1 MERTKLQTV
10 RRQRRKKR
18 KNRMRRPRLIDPG
31 HSSIESEMA
40 LIGVDPAGI
49 GIMEGKSR
57 HHVIRLDDVDLRA
70 ALIMKQNML
79 SLGGDAALS
88 RSAAGLRVE
97 TTPVLLMGTSR
108 QLRDLVSKL
117 GGQPFRLSELSRS
130 IAELLDT
137 IGRQVRYLIGKKDVL
152 TGGRKTVVGI
162 LNVTPDSFSDGGAYK
177 DKDSAVARG
186 IEMSQQGAHIID
198 VGGES
203 TRPGAAPVDVK
214 EELERV
220 IPVIRGLAASGVK
233 HISVD
238 TTRSEVA
245 AKAMEEGA
253 SVIND
258 ISAMTFD
265 PEMLPVAVGTG
276 ASVILMHTRGRPEN
290 MQNDLVYND
299 LMGEVCSSLEK
310 ALDLAVDAGIPVE
323 KICLDPG
330 IGFGKSL
337 GQNLELIARIGELRS
352 MGTCTMAGVSRK
364 SFIGALTGAEVPER
378 MPGSISAA
386 VAAALKGADM
396 VRVHDVAETVQA
408 MAVVEGIEGTK

>member
-1 MERTKLQTV
+1 
-10 RRQRRKKR
+10 
-18 KNRMRRPRLIDPG
+18 MRRPRLIDPG
-31 HSSIESEMA
+31 HSAVTSEMA
-40 LIGVDPAGI
+40 LIGVDPVGI

-70 ALIMKQNML
+70 ALILKQDML
-79 SLGGDAALS
+79 SLGGDAALN
-88 RSAAGLRVE
+88 RSAAGLRVK

-130 IAELLDT
+130 IEKLLDT
-137 IGRQVRYLIGKKDVL
+137 IGKDVSFFVGEQDIL
-152 TGGRKTVVGI
+152 AGGRKAVVGI
-162 LNVTPDSFSDGGAYK
+162 LNVTPDSFSDGGVYS
-177 DKDSAVARG
+177 DINTAVARG
-186 IEMSQQGAHIID
+186 IEMSKQGAHMID

-203 TRPGAAPVDVK
+203 TRPGAAPVGVK

-220 IPVIRGLAASGVK
+220 IPVISGLADKGMSN
-233 HISVD
+233 ISVD

-265 PEMLPVAVGTG
+265 PEMLSVAAGTG
-276 ASVILMHTRGRPEN
+276 ASVILMHTRGRPES
-290 MQNDLVYND
+290 MQDDLVYGD
-299 LMGEVCSSLEK
+299 LMGEVCGSLEK

-337 GQNLELIARIGELRS
+337 EQNLQLIARIGELRS
-352 MGTCTMAGVSRK
+352 LGACTMAGTSRK
-364 SFIGALTGAEVPER
+364 SFIGALTGAEVEKR
-378 MPGSISAA
+378 MPGSISTA

-396 VRVHDVAETVQA
+396 VRVHDVFETVQA
-408 MAVVEGIEGTK
+408 MAMVEGIEGTK